1 MTKTLIGL
9 MIMIVLNVNGLA
21 QNAGASQ
28 SSGKNQLSSN
38 EKKEGWKTLFDGQST
53 AGWHSYGRAAAGPSW
68 KVADG
73 SIYYDTANEKTLHDR
88 DLVTNNAYENYH
100 IKYEWKIAPKG
111 NSGFLFNV
119 NEDTSKYKLTY
130 VTGLE
135 MQVIDNNGHP
145 DAKNPKHRAGDL
157 YDLIAV
163 SKETV
168 RPVGEYNQAEV
179 MLNKGKLDLFLNGA
193 HVVST
198 TMWDENWNQLVAN
211 SKFKSMPGF
220 AKTKKGR
227 FALQAHGSMVWFR
240 NIKIKEL

>member
-1 MTKTLIGL
+1 MTPHPNLSKQDAEQMVKYVLLPKKQIMTKTLIGL

-135 MQVIDNNGHP
+135 MQVIDNNGH
-145 DAKNPKHRAGDL
+145 RM
-157 YDLIAV
+157 
-163 SKETV
+163 
-168 RPVGEYNQAEV
+168 Q
-179 MLNKGKLDLFLNGA
+179 
-193 HVVST
+193 
-198 TMWDENWNQLVAN
+198 
-211 SKFKSMPGF
+211 
-220 AKTKKGR
+220 KT
-227 FALQAHGSMVWFR
+227 R
-240 NIKIKEL
+240 NIGRATSMT